1 MLCRTTLTYSAPG
14 SSQPGGA
21 AVEVDIRN
29 AREADL
35 PGWEACGFELVE
47 HHSAVEDW
55 TDDDEI
61 AAVHYAEVEAVAREL
76 TGAPFAMV
84 SDHVKR
90 TANVERRPREQEPVH
105 LVHSDFA
112 AGYDEIVRESYHD
125 VRGRG
130 AATLARSGLTGD
142 DVAAAARIVM
152 LNLWRNIG
160 PPRMDLPLAVCDARS
175 VSPAETRPFRYTGYV
190 AGGRSFD
197 ALGVVAPGSPG
208 RHEWYSYPDMNRDEV
223 LAFRTYDTDLVR
235 HGRTW
240 FTPHSAFRD
249 PSAPADAPPRSSIEL
264 RVMCMFPARGGR

>member
-142 DVAAAARIVM
+142 DVAAAADR
-152 LNLWRNIG
+152 
-160 PPRMDLPLAVCDARS
+160 DAQPLAQHRSAADGPAARG
-175 VSPAETRPFRYTGYV
+175 VRRPQRV
-190 AGGRSFD
+190 AGRDPTVPLHRVRRRRS
-197 ALGVVAPGSPG
+197 
-208 RHEWYSYPDMNRDEV
+208 
-223 LAFRTYDTDLVR
+223 LVR
-235 HGRTW
+235 RASASWHLARPAGTSGTATRT
-240 FTPHSAFRD
+240 
-249 PSAPADAPPRSSIEL
+249 
-264 RVMCMFPARGGR
+264 